1 MSVGTVYSKEEILS
15 AAMVYIG
22 TSWVGMIANRSEG
35 IFSNLKC
42 SMLDI
47 RTNVESKEIPGV

>member
-1 MSVGTVYSKEEILS
+1 MSVGTVYSKEEILP

-22 TSWVGMIANRSEG
+22 TSWVGMIDNRNEG

-47 RTNVESKEIPGV
+47 RTNIESTEIPGV

>member
-1 MSVGTVYSKEEILS
+1 MSVGTVHSKEEILS
-15 AAMVYIG
+15 ATMVYIG
-22 TSWVGMIANRSEG
+22 TSWVGMIGNRSEG

-47 RTNVESKEIPGV
+47 RTNVESTEITGV